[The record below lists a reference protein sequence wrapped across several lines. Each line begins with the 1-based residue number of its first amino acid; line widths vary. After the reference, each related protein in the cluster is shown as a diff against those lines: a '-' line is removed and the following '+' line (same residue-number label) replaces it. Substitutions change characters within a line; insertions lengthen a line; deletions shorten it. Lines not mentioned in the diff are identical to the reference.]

1 MKIAKI
7 FAKYGFEKTKK
18 GRIRI
23 QKENFAYSDLVP
35 VINLK
40 FILKKIFFLGMNP
53 KKYKK
58 LIDEVVGDE
67 EYMPTDQVLQQNL
80 CHCPDFANFHNFLSS
95 T

>member
-1 MKIAKI
+1 
-7 FAKYGFEKTKK
+7 
-18 GRIRI
+18 
-23 QKENFAYSDLVP
+23 
-35 VINLK
+35 
-40 FILKKIFFLGMNP
+40 MNP

>member
-1 MKIAKI
+1 MVS
-7 FAKYGFEKTKK
+7 E
-18 GRIRI
+18 RIPG
-23 QKENFAYSDLVP
+23 KWKLP
-35 VINLK
+35 K
-40 FILKKIFFLGMNP
+40 FLQNMVLKKQKKAESGSIFFLGMNP